1 MTSITMPAY
10 AKVNWTLDVLA
21 CRPDGYHDIRSVM
34 QTIALCDTLTVTH
47 TPNVPG
53 VCLTR
58 DGDEASGVPDG
69 PDNIVHKAAVRLQKT
84 AAARGLLPGDRS
96 GLHIH
101 LVKRIP
107 SQAGLGGGSSDAA
120 ATLRAIDILFG
131 LDLSMRRLTGMAAA
145 LGADVPFFLHGGTAL
160 VEGLGERVTSLPPL
174 SSPCHLVVVKPA
186 VGVST
191 AEAYAALDADSGR
204 IPGTATAEWLA
215 RPSCAPRGNDFE
227 DVVLPA
233 LPAVRAAYDLL
244 LQTKVN
250 GEGFKPMLC
259 GSGAAVFCLV
269 SNNQAAEALAAQ
281 VREAGVGKA
290 WVTRTQ
296 EGVVD
301 G

>member
-1 MTSITMPAY
+1 MTSVTLPAY
-10 AKVNWTLDVLA
+10 AKINWTLDVLA
-21 CRPDGYHDIRSVM
+21 RRPGGYHDIRSVM

-53 VCLTR
+53 VRLTL
-58 DGDEASGVPDG
+58 DGDEAFGVPNG
-69 PDNIVHKAAVRLQKT
+69 PTNIVHKAAVCLQKL
-84 AAARGLLPGDRS
+84 AGACGVLPGDRS

-101 LVKRIP
+101 LVKHIP

-120 ATLRAIDILFG
+120 ATLRAVNQLFG
-131 LDLSMRRLTGMAAA
+131 LCLTLPRLIEMAAA

-174 SSPCHLVVVKPA
+174 SSPCPLVVVKPA

-215 RPSCAPRGNDFE
+215 RPSCAPRGSDFE

-250 GEGFKPMLC
+250 GEGFKPLLC
-259 GSGAAVFCLV
+259 GSGAAVFC
-269 SNNQAAEALAAQ
+269 SASDAQAAEMIAVIARQADI
-281 VREAGVGKA
+281 GKV
-290 WVTRTQ
+290 WVTHTQ
-296 EGVVD
+296 GSIR
-301 G
+301 GS